1 MWIKMDIKNMHY
13 LLGLGRWEIKLLC
26 VYLIYKDRRKEKGKR
41 AMDILAGY
49 NYTVCFLTLFMKI

>member
-1 MWIKMDIKNMHY
+1 MHY

-26 VYLIYKDRRKEKGKR
+26 VYLIYKDRHKEKGKC

-49 NYTVCFLTLFMKI
+49 NYTECFLTLFMKI

>member
-26 VYLIYKDRRKEKGKR
+26 VYLIYKDRRKEKGKSES
-41 AMDILAGY
+41 ATLAFA
-49 NYTVCFLTLFMKI
+49 FLFFARLCVVVRD